1 MAAEK
6 KVVELWGI
14 DWGMEIEREW
24 KKETPTLYRGEA
36 VKGPKGYIATG
47 DRIAVDDSYA
57 AKAAFD
63 YRFRIRKDERTELRV
78 GLTKKEAIDLAFA
91 AEVAKKDAALKALN
105 RAERRM
111 TELLKLELR
120 VEKGEP

>member
-1 MAAEK
+1 MVAEK

-36 VKGPKGYIATG
+36 VEGPKAYTATG
-47 DRIAVDDSYA
+47 GLIAVEDTYA
-57 AKAAFD
+57 AKNAFCYRSRIWAA
-63 YRFRIRKDERTELRV
+63 ERVRMGV

-91 AEVAKKDAALKALN
+91 AEVAKKDAALKALK

-111 TELLKLELR
+111 AELMMLELR